1 MLVQHGRDRHHGLIQ
16 LSGRFLEFSVLVFTH
31 HVTVLPFDV
40 FTFYHVWR
48 NKSTALAEYVA
59 GYQNLEQFI
68 QKIRKYAELTEL
80 TPYAAHEL
88 IKAIYVGAPDKSS
101 GKRRQSIHICY
112 DLIGFIPLSELMTQE
127 MA

>member
-1 MLVQHGRDRHHGLIQ
+1 MCADDNT
-16 LSGRFLEFSVLVFTH
+16 STH
-31 HVTVLPFDV
+31 NR
-40 FTFYHVWR
+40 YKIS
-48 NKSTALAEYVA
+48 NY
-59 GYQNLEQFI
+59 I
-68 QKIRKYAELTEL
+68 QKVRKYAELTEL

-88 IKAIYVGAPDKSS
+88 IKAIYVGAPDKST

>member
-1 MLVQHGRDRHHGLIQ
+1 MVNGLGVP
-16 LSGRFLEFSVLVFTH
+16 SFLR
-31 HVTVLPFDV
+31 P
-40 FTFYHVWR
+40 
-48 NKSTALAEYVA
+48 
-59 GYQNLEQFI
+59 
-68 QKIRKYAELTEL
+68 KYTL

-112 DLIGFIPLSELMTQE
+112 DLIGFIPLSELMEQE

>member
-1 MLVQHGRDRHHGLIQ
+1 MMSRGYEDEQYQ
-16 LSGRFLEFSVLVFTH
+16 MKANAEFLRQEIETQEKQ
-31 HVTVLPFDV
+31 
-40 FTFYHVWR
+40 
-48 NKSTALAEYVA
+48 N
-59 GYQNLEQFI
+59 QNLDSFI

-88 IKAIYVGAPDKSS
+88 IKAIYIGASDKSS

-112 DLIGFIPLSELMTQE
+112 DLIGFIPLSELKKQE

>member
-1 MLVQHGRDRHHGLIQ
+1 MFGSRHALTIAQ
-16 LSGRFLEFSVLVFTH
+16 VFDFC
-31 HVTVLPFDV
+31 VTIP
-40 FTFYHVWR
+40 R
-48 NKSTALAEYVA
+48 KKS
-59 GYQNLEQFI
+59 
-68 QKIRKYAELTEL
+68 
-80 TPYAAHEL
+80 AHEL

>member
-1 MLVQHGRDRHHGLIQ
+1 MTSRISDNRFTIMSRIYEDEQRDLKA
-16 LSGRFLEFSVLVFTH
+16 EVEVLRQEIETQEQQ
-31 HVTVLPFDV
+31 
-40 FTFYHVWR
+40 
-48 NKSTALAEYVA
+48 S
-59 GYQNLEQFI
+59 QNLELFI
-68 QKIRKYAELTEL
+68 QKVRKYADMTEL

-88 IKAIYVGAPDKSS
+88 VKAIYVGAPDKSS